1 VAEGAESELRADPG
15 PGVPYRALQRLRGQL
30 EGLFEYEAGE
40 LPLEE
45 LRTWRLC
52 TLLHC
57 RPTQLDEESAVELDW
72 LLAVDDTVARA
83 RRNIEKRQTHGHRV
97 G

>member
-1 VAEGAESELRADPG
+1 VADRHEPVLRADAG

-30 EGLFEYEAGE
+30 EGLFEYDPGE

-45 LRTWRLC
+45 LREWRLC
-52 TLLHC
+52 TLLRC
-57 RPTQLDEESAVELDW
+57 PPSALEDESAVRLDW

-83 RRNIEKRQTHGHRV
+83 RQNREKREIRNAR
-97 G
+97 